1 MAESKDIK
9 FTDDELKSL
18 QDLQNSYQQKQLQ
31 FGQLKVQK
39 LLVQQ
44 QVDAID
50 NAETQLEVEYSEVQD
65 TERKLVEELNE
76 KYGPGSLDP
85 TTGVFTPTPVD
96 ISDEETDTDKSTSS
110 D

>member
-85 TTGVFTPTPVD
+85 ATGVFTPT
-96 ISDEETDTDKSTSS
+96 K
-110 D
+110 